1 MSDPDLERLIVE
13 LRRRRANIAKAIEE
27 STTTRMQREKL
38 LEGLERIRARI
49 ARTCGKDQPDEP
61 EVP

>member
-27 STTTRMQREKL
+27 SATTRMQREKL

-49 ARTCGKDQPDEP
+49 ARTRGDQEQPDESP
-61 EVP
+61 

>member
-27 STTTRMQREKL
+27 STTTRIQREKL

-49 ARTCGKDQPDEP
+49 ARTSADQRPDEP
-61 EVP
+61 S

>member
-49 ARTCGKDQPDEP
+49 ARTCSGDKPDDRS
-61 EVP
+61 

>member
-13 LRRRRANIAKAIEE
+13 LRRRRANIDKAMEE
-27 STTTRMQREKL
+27 SATIRMQREKL

-49 ARTCGKDQPDEP
+49 ARTRGEEHPDESS
-61 EVP
+61 